1 MGKMS
6 FSRLADLLRVSGRQV
21 MRQRL
26 RYIGVL
32 VSIALGTGGVIV
44 ILTMGRIIKQN
55 LDNDLTMIGGATII
69 QLFFDHKLS
78 RQDTIDRLQWFHDG
92 AVRDIRALP
101 GVLGLSETVTRIGPA
116 RTTVENRVIPFPLMG
131 VDEYYWLVT
140 GQRVRLGRGFEPEE
154 VSGRSPV
161 CVLGETS
168 ARKMFGAEDPVGKHL
183 RIDNSMYTVVGVMSA
198 ELSASMAE
206 IVFLPITTV
215 KDRVMELPDSNRLI
229 LRCRG
234 LDDVQVVAAALPGII
249 GKHQGIDKLRLDV
262 PEAQLKQVQRIVLW
276 VESFIYF
283 SVVGTLLLGGYGIW
297 NGMMTA
303 VRQRIRE
310 IGLKKAMGAQD
321 IDILAQFLAEALCL
335 TGGAAVVGVGLG
347 LGAVSLA
354 SNLMGKAPSQEEVL
368 GYTAL
373 SFFFSLGM
381 GAVAGFF
388 PALRAS
394 RMEVVSAIRYE

>member
-1 MGKMS
+1 MGKMTL
-6 FSRLADLLRVSGRQV
+6 FRLVDLLRVSARQV

-32 VSIALGTGGVIV
+32 ISIALGTGGVIV

-69 QLFFDHKLS
+69 QMFFEAKLT
-78 RQDTIDRLQWFHDG
+78 RQDTIDRVQWFHEG
-92 AVRDIRALP
+92 AVRELRALP
-101 GVLGLSETVTRIGPA
+101 GVLGLSETVTKHGPSQ
-116 RTTVENRVIPFPLMG
+116 TSLDNRVIQFPLMG
-131 VDEYYWLVT
+131 VDSSYWLVT
-140 GQRVRLGRGFEPEE
+140 GQRVSQGRGFDPED
-154 VSGRSPV
+154 VSERRPV

-168 ARKMFGAEDPVGKHL
+168 AKKMFGADDPVGNHL

-198 ELSASMAE
+198 EISVSMAE
-206 IVFLPITTV
+206 VVFLPITTA
-215 KDRVMELPDSNRLI
+215 KDRIVELPDSNRLI

-234 LDDVQVVAAALPGII
+234 LDDVQRVAQALPGII
-249 GKHQGIDKLRLDV
+249 DKYQSVDKLRVDV
-262 PEAQLKQVQRIVLW
+262 PEAQLKQVKRIVLW

-283 SVVGTLLLGGYGIW
+283 SVIGTLLLGGYGIW

-321 IDILAQFLAEALCL
+321 LDILTQFMAEAICL
-335 TGGAAVVGVGLG
+335 SGGAAVVGVGLG

-354 SNLMGKAPSQEEVL
+354 SDLMGKAPSQEEVL

-373 SFFFSLGM
+373 SFFFSLAM